1 MKCQHCEHPNE
12 EMWFYCKKCGKRA
25 FKRKFTVNSWM
36 RSEMGKRTDIEFGQ
50 SDMKSSFK
58 RMNDA

>member
-1 MKCQHCEHPNE
+1 
-12 EMWFYCKKCGKRA
+12 MWFYCKKCGKRA

-36 RSEMGKRTDIEFGQ
+36 RSDIGKRTDIEFGQ